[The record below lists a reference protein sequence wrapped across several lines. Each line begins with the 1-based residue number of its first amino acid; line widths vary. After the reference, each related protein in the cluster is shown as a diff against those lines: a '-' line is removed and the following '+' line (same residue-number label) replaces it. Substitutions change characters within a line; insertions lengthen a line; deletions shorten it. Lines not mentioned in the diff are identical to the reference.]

1 MIMFDVIKKGVLAGI
16 GAAVVTKEVAEKA
29 LEDLVAKGRLT
40 STEAK
45 DAAERIVAEGRREYE
60 STCGNL
66 QDAFDAMLRKAH
78 VATQAE
84 LAQLRVR
91 VEQLELAATV
101 PAANAPEG
109 Q

>member
-1 MIMFDVIKKGVLAGI
+1 MLDVIKKGVLAGI
-16 GAAVVTKEVAEKA
+16 GAAVITKEVAEKA

-45 DAAERIVAEGRREYE
+45 DAAERIVEQGRKEYE
-60 STCGNL
+60 STCGSL
-66 QDAFDAMLRKAH
+66 QEAFDAMLRKAH

-84 LAQLRVR
+84 LAQLRAR
-91 VEQLELAATV
+91 VEALESVAAA
-101 PAANAPEG
+101 PAGDGAQA